1 MEIDASGS
9 EKSLS
14 FCCLKID
21 NKYCVSSLTRE
32 GSAGSLLLR
41 EKLNRKDITMEQAQD
56 YENKLGINKGF
67 TKLYAEWMK
76 GVLRGDFEKSL
87 SKGKEVSVYFWS
99 KYKITLTLAFLSV
112 FFEILTA
119 FPIGLIAGTKRNKV
133 ASKVVSLW
141 SVLTCSIPSFWLA
154 FILVWLLSMKLHWKY
169 AIGYIGTASLIV
181 PALTMAFIS
190 SGNLARI
197 IRQKSREVLRE
208 QFVEFAY
215 SQGMKERD
223 ILYFHVLPYVLPPAI
238 SIIILDFSGFVGGA
252 VIIENIFNIPGFGGL
267 LQDAIKLK
275 DYPLISCSLF
285 FIGTMIITLNLLA
298 DIIYPKLDK
307 RSNSELYKVE
317 KRG

>member
-76 GVLRGDFEKSL
+76 GVLRGDFGKSL

-197 IRQKSREVLRE
+197 IRQKSREFLRE

-223 ILYFHVLPYVLPPAI
+223 ILYFHALCTAT
-238 SIIILDFSGFVGGA
+238 
-252 VIIENIFNIPGFGGL
+252 
-267 LQDAIKLK
+267 
-275 DYPLISCSLF
+275 CH
-285 FIGTMIITLNLLA
+285 
-298 DIIYPKLDK
+298 IYY
-307 RSNSELYKVE
+307 NT
-317 KRG
+317 